1 MKKIIKRHYTKK
13 LKDNQ
18 SVFELFNW
26 VKKDITL
33 HNYKTGEVIY
43 QIKGAEF
50 PDFYSE
56 NACNIIASKYFFR
69 AIPETSLKQVV
80 DRMCWF
86 WVEALKEE
94 GLINSDEEASIVYD
108 ELAYTIISQIW
119 APNSPQWFNTGLNK
133 YGIEADHD
141 YTYYY
146 DPEEKKVVRS
156 KDRYSRSQS
165 SACFIIPI
173 KDQLLGTES
182 ISDHYAIETK
192 LFKGGSGV
200 GTNFSNIRADGES
213 LSSGGKSS
221 GVMSFLYGLDRNA
234 GAIKSGGTTRR
245 AAKMVILDSNHPEIE
260 AFIDWKA
267 KEEDK
272 VRALGKAGYDTS
284 MNGEAYKTV
293 SGQNSNNSV
302 RVDRNFMTKKNDP
315 EADYVLYG
323 ITDSKVNKTVKAYDL
338 WEKINKAA
346 WNCADPG
353 LQFSDT
359 INAWNTC
366 LNEDVIRASNPCS
379 EFVFL
384 DNTACNLASINLL
397 KFLNEDGSFDIEAF
411 LHIIGL
417 IQLVLEASIFW
428 GQYPT
433 KAVAE
438 RSYLYRPT
446 GLGLTNYASLFLAQ
460 GLAYDSDEARAL
472 AATLTG
478 IMTGYSYYV
487 SSLMAKEIG
496 TFEKYKENSSSMLNV
511 IFNHCIVAGAYTDD
525 YVNNGFLNIEP
536 EKVNLDLVPANLAEA
551 LQEIWRKAFNSG
563 KKNGF
568 RNAQVSCIAPT
579 GTISF
584 AMDCGATSIEPFF
597 SHRIYKNCSDGSTMV
612 IANPLAEEYLI
623 SVSNGVYHA
632 CKDQIN
638 DYFEKHGTY
647 QGCPN
652 IGENLQK
659 VLQTANEISP
669 EAHVKMV
676 AAVTPLISGAVSKT
690 INLPN
695 SATVQDIMNIN
706 DLAYNSGVKAIT
718 VYRDGCKASQ
728 PLNTKIEES
737 KESKESEELEE
748 EKEERTLPTR
758 IKPSPI
764 RNSRTHAVTIENLNL
779 YITVGYYDNGELA
792 ELFISTDKEGTTIKG
807 LLSALSKAISYM
819 LQFGI
824 NPEEI
829 SKMLRGHKFEPAG
842 IVSRHPNIKFADS
855 IADLVSKVIDIE
867 CGNYNYVQVKPQT
880 EKPLNNKP
888 AIEIDEEPTRL
899 YGETCPSCGSSNM
912 VKTGV
917 CKTCLDCGSTTGCS

>member
-1 MKKIIKRHYTKK
+1 MKEIIKRHYTKE
-13 LKDNQ
+13 LKDGQ

-26 VKKDITL
+26 VKRDITL
-33 HNYKTGEVIY
+33 HNYETGEIIY
-43 QIKGAEF
+43 QVKGAEF

-69 AIPETSLKQVV
+69 AVPETSLKQVV

-94 GLINSDEEASIVYD
+94 GLIKNEEEASIVYD
-108 ELAYTIISQIW
+108 ELAFGIISQIW
-119 APNSPQWFNTGLNK
+119 APNSPQWFNTGLK
-133 YGIEADHD
+133 KHGIEADHD

-156 KDRYSRSQS
+156 KDRYTRSQS

-173 KDQLLGTES
+173 RDKLLGTES

-200 GTNFSNIRADGES
+200 GTNFSNIRAEGES

-245 AAKMVILDSNHPEIE
+245 AAKMVVLDSNHPEIE
-260 AFIDWKA
+260 DFIEWKA

-272 VRALGKAGYDTS
+272 VKALGKAGYDTS

-302 RVDRNFMTKKNDP
+302 RVDRTFMTKKNDP
-315 EADYVLYG
+315 EADYILYG
-323 ITDSKVNKTVKAYDL
+323 LTDSSVNKTVKAYDL
-338 WEKINKAA
+338 WKKINEAA
-346 WNCADPG
+346 WKCADPG

-366 LNEDVIRASNPCS
+366 YNTEMIRASNPCS

-397 KFLNEDGSFDIEAF
+397 KFLNKDGSFDVEAF
-411 LHIIGL
+411 LHMIGL

-438 RSYLYRPT
+438 KSFLYRPT
-446 GLGLTNYASLFLAQ
+446 GLGLTNYASLFLAE

-487 SSLMAKEIG
+487 SSLMAKEVG
-496 TFEKYKENSSSMLNV
+496 SFEMYNENSSSMMNV
-511 IFNHCIVAGAYTDD
+511 IWNHCVVAGATSGD
-525 YVNNGFLNIEP
+525 YIDNGFLNIQP
-536 EKVNLDLVPANLAEA
+536 ERVNLDLVPANLAQT
-551 LQEIWRKAFNSG
+551 LKDSWRKAFNYG
-563 KKNGF
+563 RVNGF

-597 SHRIYKNCSDGSTMV
+597 SHRVYKKCSDGTTMEIV
-612 IANPLAEEYLI
+612 NPLAEEYVKGEYNTILKL
-623 SVSNGVYHA
+623 
-632 CKDQIN
+632 KDIEN
-638 DYFEKHGTY
+638 YFNENSTY
-647 QGCPN
+647 KNCP
-652 IGENLQK
+652 ELTEQEQK
-659 VLQTANEISP
+659 VLETANEISP

-695 SATVQDIMNIN
+695 TATVQDIMNIN

-728 PLNTKIEES
+728 PLNTTIEEP
-737 KESKESEELEE
+737 EE
-748 EKEERTLPTR
+748 EKRNLPTR
-758 IKPSPI
+758 VKPSPI

-779 YITVGYYDNGELA
+779 YITVGYYDTGELA

-824 NPEEI
+824 KPEEI

-855 IADLVSKVIDIE
+855 IADLVSKIIDIE
-867 CGNYNYVQVKPQT
+867 CGNYNYVQVKT
-880 EKPLNNKP
+880 ETGKPLNNKP
-888 AIEIDEEPTRL
+888 AEETDEEPIRI
-899 YGETCPSCGSSNM
+899 YGETCPNCGSSNL